1 MNISILFDQ
10 MQGDN
15 PKEYHMSGA
24 DFAAMLL
31 CNPKQRFFAEISM
44 QWKWYP
50 YSPAATY
57 PFDVRLGAFQG
68 HSNQV
73 VDPTVAHHQ
82 LTYDEALS
90 LVAGF
95 FMSLIHGI

>member
-44 QWKWYP
+44 QME
-50 YSPAATY
+50 
-57 PFDVRLGAFQG
+57 
-68 HSNQV
+68 V
-73 VDPTVAHHQ
+73 VP
-82 LTYDEALS
+82 
-90 LVAGF
+90 
-95 FMSLIHGI
+95 I